1 LQIFIAQEQT
11 GLPAL
16 RQGAQFNAYTEG
28 WALYAERL
36 MSELGAYA
44 DDPQG
49 DLGRL
54 QMEAYRAARLVV
66 DTGIHAKRWTFDQA
80 VDYFAEAAGL
90 PPSNVQGEI
99 TRYCVW
105 PAQATSY
112 YVGFLSLLE
121 LRQKAMDALGDKFD
135 LKAFHRAVL
144 VNGSVPLS
152 ILEQI
157 ADAYIEGVA

>member
-1 LQIFIAQEQT
+1 
-11 GLPAL
+11 
-16 RQGAQFNAYTEG
+16 
-28 WALYAERL
+28 
-36 MSELGAYA
+36 
-44 DDPQG
+44 
-49 DLGRL
+49 
-54 QMEAYRAARLVV
+54 
-66 DTGIHAKRWTFDQA
+66 
-80 VDYFAEAAGL
+80 
-90 PPSNVQGEI
+90 VQGEI